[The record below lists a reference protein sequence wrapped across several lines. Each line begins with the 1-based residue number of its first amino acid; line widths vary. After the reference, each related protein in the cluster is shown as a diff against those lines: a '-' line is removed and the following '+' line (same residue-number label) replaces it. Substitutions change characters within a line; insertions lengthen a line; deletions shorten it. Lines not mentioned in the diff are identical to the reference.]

1 MSTESLPRALA
12 LANLSRML
20 RERIKDLGGKELRR
34 ERVEGERVEEGE
46 S

>member
-1 MSTESLPRALA
+1 M
-12 LANLSRML
+12 ANLSRML

-34 ERVEGERVEEGE
+34 ERVEGERVEGERVEEGE